1 MHCCF
6 ILNILQWVPAGGASK
21 SATRQKF
28 IVFTNVKTLRSEMQ
42 ITGVCVCVCVC
53 AAEQIYKP

>member
-1 MHCCF
+1 MLFYTESCSVSQ
-6 ILNILQWVPAGGASK
+6 LEVQVTV
-21 SATRQKF
+21 TRQKF

-53 AAEQIYKP
+53 VAEQIYKP